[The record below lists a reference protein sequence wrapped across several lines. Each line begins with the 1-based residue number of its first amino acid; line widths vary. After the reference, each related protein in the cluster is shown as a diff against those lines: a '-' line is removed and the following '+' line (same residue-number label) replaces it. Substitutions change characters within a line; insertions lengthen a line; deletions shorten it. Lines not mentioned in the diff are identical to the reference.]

1 MYIFKGCNVWSTAV
15 FSHSRP
21 TWILLYL
28 YLWIIL
34 EMSDWPT
41 NLQTTI
47 VFNSYLFSISL
58 NTYNFDHNLFLHRP
72 IRFSPDTFFRRY
84 VFSPIRFFADTFWRR
99 YVFSQRYVMSTI
111 RIVRRRLHPLH
122 SRNVRKEV
130 WGGTT
135 SVVALFLFLIYFV
148 ISPLVY

>member
-84 VFSPIRFFADTFWRR
+84 VFSPILFFADTFWRR

-111 RIVRRRLHPLH
+111 RIVRRRIKHHWRLWW
-122 SRNVRKEV
+122 SWYFGNIQ
-130 WGGTT
+130 
-135 SVVALFLFLIYFV
+135 LFLNEIKYYLC
-148 ISPLVY
+148 